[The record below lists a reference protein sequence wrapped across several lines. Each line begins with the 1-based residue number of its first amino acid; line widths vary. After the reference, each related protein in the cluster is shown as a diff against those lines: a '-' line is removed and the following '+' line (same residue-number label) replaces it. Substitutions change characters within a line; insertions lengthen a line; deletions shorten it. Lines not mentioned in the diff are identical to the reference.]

1 MCCRFGLVF
10 IFFLSASRA
19 AAHDPFVIDARRAA
33 PSGIRLEL
41 MELPS
46 AKVSAAI
53 SYRLQAVGLP
63 RQVIFGLFT
72 KDFSHSFHELAS
84 GFQLDESE
92 NIVSTES
99 GQGSKPSRL
108 NDIVLEPG
116 PYPRGAAWEVALVS
130 TDRVVRAFA
139 KVIPYPITARDRT
152 CTVLLE
158 LVSQRGDRFVASG
171 SGFGPDDEVMTESRY
186 SGRVIQKRRRISFDG
201 LLPPDVI
208 SHGALGADRS
218 ARYTVK
224 GRSCEVIV
232 DYEWGEPALIRR

>member
-1 MCCRFGLVF
+1 MLRRVGLVF
-10 IFFLSASRA
+10 IFFLSVSRA
-19 AAHDPFVIDARRAA
+19 AAHDPFVLDARRAA

-53 SYRLQAVGLP
+53 SYGLQAVGLP

-84 GFQLDESE
+84 GFQLDEAG

-99 GQGSKPSRL
+99 GQGSKPRRL
-108 NDIVLEPG
+108 NEIVLEPG
-116 PYPRGAAWEVALVS
+116 LYPSGAAWEVALVS
-130 TDRVVRAFA
+130 ADRAVRAFA

-152 CTVLLE
+152 CTVSLE

-186 SGRVIQKRRRISFDG
+186 SGRVIQKRNRISPDG
-201 LLPPDVI
+201 LLLPDVI
-208 SHGALGADRS
+208 SHGARGAERS
-218 ARYTVK
+218 AHYTVK
-224 GRSCEVIV
+224 SRSCEVAV
-232 DYEWGEPALIRR
+232 DYDWGERALIRR